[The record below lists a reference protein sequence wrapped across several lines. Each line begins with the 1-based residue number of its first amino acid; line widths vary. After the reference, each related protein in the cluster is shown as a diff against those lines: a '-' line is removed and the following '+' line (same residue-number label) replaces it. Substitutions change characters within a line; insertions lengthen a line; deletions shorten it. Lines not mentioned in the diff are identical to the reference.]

1 MNVSSNRST
10 QFAHESGETCATMSS
25 SRCFGASRDGRTMPT
40 LRSHDEEL
48 VWAASAIGGRGRRS
62 AKRRS
67 VRKRCYLW
75 QLPSNVWQYS
85 PAWQKCQ
92 MRECVAW
99 HSHVLTVTNPSPQRA
114 NRLNLTAANASC
126 ANRQLNAKT
135 RTMYRFFTCTPNLF
149 PCRGTTQTKQRRPPL
164 LVFSGIRRGSAA
176 RPARDLAETAAEGLA
191 RWFGF

>member
-1 MNVSSNRST
+1 MGSVR
-10 QFAHESGETCATMSS
+10 H
-25 SRCFGASRDGRTMPT
+25 
-40 LRSHDEEL
+40 
-48 VWAASAIGGRGRRS
+48 RRPWEGDQGNDI
-62 AKRRS
+62 S

-135 RTMYRFFTCTPNLF
+135 RTTYRFFTCTPNLF
-149 PCRGTTQTKQRRPPL
+149 PCR
-164 LVFSGIRRGSAA
+164 
-176 RPARDLAETAAEGLA
+176 RDLRDNAD
-191 RWFGF
+191 